1 MVGDRDY
8 ASSEP
13 LTKNVA
19 LEIARRSVTDRF
31 GEPPRYTYGQLWS
44 LAGDMVILDQRDN
57 AAFSFER
64 F

>member
-19 LEIARRSVTDRF
+19 LEIARWSVTDRF

-44 LAGDMVILDQRDN
+44 TGDMVILDQRDN